1 MYQQKKKLFANIIYK
16 QKQTLLD
23 NTNNSES
30 CRRSKTPKIESHVLQ
45 ISKYSI
51 NIVSDTF

>member
-51 NIVSDTF
+51 